1 VNLSTN
7 SKDRASGVAP
17 FMTSTD
23 PSVQRPFTLRSLV
36 LSVYLPTFVFAVGQG
51 AVLPVIPLFA
61 RELGAP
67 VAVAGLIVGMRSL
80 GTLLFDLP
88 SGLAVARFG
97 DKGAMVAG
105 TALISVVALGASL
118 SASPVVFGGLIF
130 LMGGGWAFWQ
140 LARLA
145 YVSEV
150 TPVEYRGRTLTLVGG
165 VIRAGYFVGPI
176 LGGFLGKYY
185 GLEAAFYAQA
195 AMGVAAS
202 ALMWVCVRDDSGSDR
217 MGGRGLSQRLVETAV
232 AHRRVFLAAGLPV
245 LVLQLLRE
253 VRQVFLPLWG
263 ESIGLD
269 VGQIG
274 LAFGISYFVD
284 AGLFYPVG
292 CVMDRWGRKW
302 AGVPSLLTL
311 SLGMLLLPTT
321 STFVGFTIVA
331 VLIGI
336 GHGFGTGIVMTL
348 GADLAPKDRRGE
360 FLGVWR
366 LLGDVGSTGGPFL
379 ASLVAG
385 LGGLGLSAT
394 VCAGIGFVG
403 TLVMGRL
410 MPETLPRD
418 GERRG
423 RGRPR

>member
-1 VNLSTN
+1 
-7 SKDRASGVAP
+7 
-17 FMTSTD
+17 MTSTD

-67 VAVAGLIVGMRSL
+67 VAAAGLIVGMRSL

-145 YVSEV
+145 YVSDV
-150 TPVEYRGRTLTLVGG
+150 TPVEYRGRALTLVGG

-195 AMGVAAS
+195 GMGVAAS

-284 AGLFYPVG
+284 TGLFYPVG

-321 STFVGFTIVA
+321 RTFVAFTIVA

-394 VCAGIGFVG
+394 VCAGIGLVG
-403 TLVMGRL
+403 TLVMGKL

-423 RGRPR
+423 RSHPR

>member
-1 VNLSTN
+1 
-7 SKDRASGVAP
+7 
-17 FMTSTD
+17 MTPTD
-23 PSVQRPFTLRSLV
+23 PPDQRPFRLRSLF
-36 LSVYLPTFVFAVGQG
+36 LSVYLPTFLFSVGQG

-61 RELGAP
+61 RELGAT
-67 VAVAGLIVGMRSL
+67 VAAAGLVVGMRSL

-88 SGLAVARFG
+88 SGMAVSRFG

-105 TALISVVALGASL
+105 TALIAVVAVGASL
-118 SASPVVFGGLIF
+118 SGSVVVFAGLIF

-145 YVSEV
+145 YVSDV
-150 TPVEYRGRTLTLVGG
+150 IPVEYRGRALTLVGG

-202 ALMWVCVRDDSGSDR
+202 VLMWVCVRDASESER
-217 MGGRGLSQRLVETAV
+217 LEGRGLSHRLLETAI
-232 AHRRVFLAAGLPV
+232 AHRRAFLASGFPILT
-245 LVLQLLRE
+245 LQLLRE

-274 LAFGISYFVD
+274 LAFGVSYFID
-284 AGLFYPVG
+284 TGLFYPVG
-292 CVMDRWGRKW
+292 YVMDRWGRKW

-311 SLGMLLLPTT
+311 SLGMLVLPLTD
-321 STFVGFTIVA
+321 SFMGFTAVA
-331 VLIGI
+331 TLIGI
-336 GHGFGTGIVMTL
+336 GHGFGTGILMTL

-366 LLGDVGSTGGPFL
+366 LLGDVGSTGGPLL

-385 LGGLGLSAT
+385 FGGLGLSSV

-418 GERRG
+418 RDRPIAPRG
-423 RGRPR
+423 